1 MKQNANASVWLPRA
15 IAVILAALMTL
26 FFAITIN
33 NMMTLGA
40 ETDRTKNGPY
50 PVSVAAGR
58 VETLLVQCRT
68 LADRPL
74 FTRTDSAISDIERSY
89 AVADADLR
97 EKLSF
102 MATAH
107 ESDPEAARKLE
118 QGYESLD
125 VAQREYVALCRNAD
139 VTDEEIE
146 AYVDGIIDPAVEELL
161 RIDAGILD
169 ESTESVEQL
178 YGIVKERGR
187 QTVGWA
193 VVLMAGVT
201 VSLAVYLT
209 LMYRN
214 RMREGRLKADL
225 QEALALAQS
234 ASAAKSQFLSNMSHD
249 IRTPM
254 NAIVGLTAIAKTH
267 LHEPDRIAACL
278 DRIQSSSRHLLSLIN
293 DVLDMGKIESGK
305 IVLNED
311 RFSFPE
317 FVNGVIAIVQPQA
330 RAKNLSLDITVGTIQ
345 QETVIGDSMRMNQAL
360 INLVS
365 NALKYTPDGGSVRL
379 SLSEGPSRR
388 PGCRDYRFVV
398 QDTGLGMSPEFIE
411 RLFDPFEREES
422 DMTERIEGTGLG
434 MAITKNVVDMM
445 GGSIEVE
452 SALGKGS
459 TFTMTVPLAPI
470 DEEEDFSLAGL
481 ESARVLLVDD
491 DRDVV
496 EGTLLILDELGLC
509 GDAAS
514 SGLDAVPL
522 VARAHREGRD
532 YRFIIVDWVMPGID
546 GIETIRRIRSEVGD
560 STPIVLLTAYDWHEI
575 EDDARAAGVSAFV
588 SKPLFK
594 SRLHRVLKHFSHPD
608 DPAEDACEPA
618 EAHVEGRVLLV
629 EDNQLNLE
637 IASELIR
644 RIGAEVHQA
653 SDGQKA
659 VDAMANAPEGYY
671 DLVFMDVQMPVM
683 GGIEATRAIREQE
696 REVGRKPVPIVAMTA
711 NAFNEDRERA
721 LAAGMN
727 GFMTKPIDTAK
738 LRRILEEYLTNPL

>member
-74 FTRTDSAISDIERSY
+74 FTRTDSAINDIERSY

-267 LHEPDRIAACL
+267 LHEPDRI
-278 DRIQSSSRHLLSLIN
+278 SRL
-293 DVLDMGKIESGK
+293 
-305 IVLNED
+305 
-311 RFSFPE
+311 P
-317 FVNGVIAIVQPQA
+317 
-330 RAKNLSLDITVGTIQ
+330 
-345 QETVIGDSMRMNQAL
+345 
-360 INLVS
+360 
-365 NALKYTPDGGSVRL
+365 
-379 SLSEGPSRR
+379 R
-388 PGCRDYRFVV
+388 PH
-398 QDTGLGMSPEFIE
+398 P
-411 RLFDPFEREES
+411 
-422 DMTERIEGTGLG
+422 
-434 MAITKNVVDMM
+434 
-445 GGSIEVE
+445 
-452 SALGKGS
+452 
-459 TFTMTVPLAPI
+459 
-470 DEEEDFSLAGL
+470 
-481 ESARVLLVDD
+481 
-491 DRDVV
+491 
-496 EGTLLILDELGLC
+496 
-509 GDAAS
+509 
-514 SGLDAVPL
+514 
-522 VARAHREGRD
+522 
-532 YRFIIVDWVMPGID
+532 
-546 GIETIRRIRSEVGD
+546 
-560 STPIVLLTAYDWHEI
+560 VLLTAPSEPDNRRTRYGQDRKRQDRAERGPLQLSRIRQRRYRHRPAPGPRE
-575 EDDARAAGVSAFV
+575 EPVARHHRGHHPAGNRDR
-588 SKPLFK
+588 
-594 SRLHRVLKHFSHPD
+594 RLH
-608 DPAEDACEPA
+608 EDEPG
-618 EAHVEGRVLLV
+618 AHQPCQQR
-629 EDNQLNLE
+629 LE
-637 IASELIR
+637 IHARR
-644 RIGAEVHQA
+644 RIGAPFA
-653 SDGQKA
+653 KRGA
-659 VDAMANAPEGYY
+659 VPPPR
-671 DLVFMDVQMPVM
+671 LS
-683 GGIEATRAIREQE
+683 
-696 REVGRKPVPIVAMTA
+696 
-711 NAFNEDRERA
+711 
-721 LAAGMN
+721 
-727 GFMTKPIDTAK
+727 
-738 LRRILEEYLTNPL
+738 